1 MTRSADRH
9 SGAHLTAAPSGAGER
24 GPRVRGC
31 TLDRFAEVVART
43 DGIALSDLPPITA
56 LRVQTANTLYD
67 ITVPR
72 PSCTTVLV
80 RGGRFFPR
88 ATEARFGGS
97 SFGGS
102 CLKLDWFGVGLHME
116 FHYDGGW
123 VVTSPI
129 RSLTVLGASSLP
141 GPF

>member
-9 SGAHLTAAPSGAGER
+9 SGAHLTAAPSRAGDR

-31 TLDRFAEVVART
+31 TLDGFAEVVART

-67 ITVPR
+67 ITISR
-72 PSCTTVLV
+72 PSCTTVFV
-80 RGGRFFPR
+80 RGGRFFPS